1 MIHYSRL
8 FLAILVTLF
17 VGCGS
22 SDNFVFTNNVQS
34 VPTKL
39 NFVSQPMRA
48 GDTLDTFQVGVFD
61 ANNNLVDVTGIEVTL
76 SSPNATL
83 TGDTTETT
91 QNGIAFFDNV
101 VITSAGT
108 DLVLQA
114 TAEGLDGAT
123 SQVFT
128 VDPADPALLSFN
140 TQPLSVSVDEANNFT
155 VFLTDEFGNA
165 ISGQN
170 LTVSVLDSNTT
181 NPVAFGGTASRTT
194 GIDGTATFDDITV
207 DTAGSYLIRVSA
219 DALTQD
225 SEPFGVGFV
234 AYFRS
239 EVEQPWGESTNE
251 DAMDTVFGAGQW
263 SDLRYETFDIS
274 ELGLYKFVFFEG
286 GDDTADELEAFLD
299 TNRTAIE
306 TYVNNGGRLFVNAA
320 PNEGDGMLFPF
331 NVQLVY
337 VEEDTA
343 AYEVTAVAPTS
354 PLFNGI
360 VTTYTGGDFSH
371 AIVGP
376 TGLVGLLEAVTGGAD
391 IVGGELVAAESTQG
405 RGFIVYGGMT
415 TDNFH
420 QPQPD
425 AATLRANFIRYTSQ
439 GGTIAP

>member
-1 MIHYSRL
+1 MIRYSRL
-8 FLAILVTLF
+8 VLAILVTLF

-22 SDNFVFTNNVQS
+22 SDNFVFTNSVPS

-39 NFVSQPMRA
+39 NFISQPMRA

-61 ANNNLVDVTGIEVTL
+61 ANNNLVDVSGIEVTL

-114 TAEGLDGAT
+114 TAQGLDGAT
-123 SQVFT
+123 SQVFS
-128 VDPADPALLSFN
+128 VEPADPALLGFN
-140 TQPLSVSVDEANNFT
+140 TQPLSVSVDEATSFT
-155 VFLTDEFGNA
+155 VFLTDEFGNP
-165 ISGQN
+165 ISGQT
-170 LTVSVLDSNTT
+170 LTVSVLDANTT
-181 NPVAFGGTASRTT
+181 NPVTFGGTASRTT
-194 GIDGTATFDDITV
+194 GADGTATFDDITV
-207 DTAGSYLIRVSA
+207 DTAGSYQIRVST
-219 DALTQD
+219 DAISQD
-225 SEPFGVGFV
+225 SSPFGVGFV

-239 EVEQPWGESTNE
+239 EVEQPWGRNTNE
-251 DAMDTVFGAGQW
+251 DAMDAAFGAGQW
-263 SDLRYETFDIS
+263 SDLRYQTFDIS

-286 GDDTADELEAFLD
+286 GDETADELEAFLD

-306 TYVNNGGRLFVNAA
+306 TYVTNGGRLFVNAA

-331 NVQLVY
+331 NVQLIY
-337 VEEDTA
+337 TGDSDA
-343 AYEVTAVAPTS
+343 DEVTAVDPNN
-354 PLFNGI
+354 PLFDGI
-360 VTTYTGGDFSH
+360 ATTYTGNSFSH

-376 TGLVGLLEAVTGGAD
+376 AGLVGLIEVV
-391 IVGGELVAAESTQG
+391 VGDTDSLPGDFVAAEADQG
-405 RGFIVYGGMT
+405 RGFVVYGGMT

-420 QPQPD
+420 APQPD